1 MSNSEEIM
9 TQAVVGL
16 NYCYPVIVV
25 VGTIGNI
32 LAYIIFSRKRFENT
46 IFATYFRFLLII
58 DTIGLV
64 YLALGKFLYF

>member
-1 MSNSEEIM
+1 MFNEEKWALLF
-9 TQAVVGL
+9 TSL